1 MATRRDQGSE
11 MRVAITGASGFVG
24 TSLVGELARA
34 GHAVLTVGRARRS
47 GPQPDIKWDAA
58 TTLDAAALEGVDAVV
73 HLAGESIAQRWTDEA
88 RRAIR
93 DSRVQGTS
101 LLARTLASLDRKPPV
116 LVSMSAIGIYGD
128 RGDEILDESAALGD
142 GFLADVGRAWEAAAD
157 PARAAGIRV
166 VHPRLGIVLSPDGG
180 ALEKLLPIFSLG
192 VGGKIGSGRQWMSW
206 ISRTDVVRAL
216 AFMLSEASLEGAVNL
231 VAPAPVTNADFTEVL
246 GRVLRRPTF
255 APVPAFAIKLLYGA
269 MGEATV
275 IEGQR
280 VLPTGLQ
287 QAGYTFAHPDLDAA
301 LRAEGVG
308 RG

>member
-1 MATRRDQGSE
+1 MN
-11 MRVAITGASGFVG
+11 VAITGASGFVG

-47 GPQPDIKWDAA
+47 GPQPDIRWDAA

-180 ALEKLLPIFSLG
+180 RWKSCSPFFLG
-192 VGGKIGSGRQWMSW
+192 VGGKIGSGRQWSW
-206 ISRTDVVRAL
+206 ISRTDVVRTRVHAQRGV
-216 AFMLSEASLEGAVNL
+216 AGGAGTRRTC
-231 VAPAPVTNADFTEVL
+231 AVTNADFTEVL